1 VPVPLNRW
9 TIRLVFPGVVFLA
22 NHVLTRRTP
31 MGRKALEKVRFHG
44 GPNVWVKRSD
54 LSDRGVERVL
64 DRVTGVQHG
73 RPVLADGRELEVANV
88 VWCTGFR
95 QVFDWIDLPI
105 FGTDG
110 WPREMRG
117 VVPEAPGLLFCGLAF
132 QYAFS
137 STVLPGV
144 GRDAA
149 YVAKQI
155 EARVGTSLALAA

>member
-1 VPVPLNRW
+1 
-9 TIRLVFPGVVFLA
+9 
-22 NHVLTRRTP
+22 
-31 MGRKALEKVRFHG
+31 
-44 GPNVWVKRSD
+44 
-54 LSDRGVERVL
+54 
-64 DRVTGVQHG
+64 
-73 RPVLADGRELEVANV
+73 
-88 VWCTGFR
+88 
-95 QVFDWIDLPI
+95 VFDWIDVPI

-117 VVPEAPGLLFCGLAF
+117 VVPEAPGLFFCGLAF